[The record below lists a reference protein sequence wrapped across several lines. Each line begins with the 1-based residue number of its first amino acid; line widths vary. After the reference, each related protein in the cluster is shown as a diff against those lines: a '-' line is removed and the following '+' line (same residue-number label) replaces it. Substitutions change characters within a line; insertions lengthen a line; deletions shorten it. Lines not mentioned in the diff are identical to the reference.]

1 MMVGYLTWCTTRRDK
16 TSVIAN
22 ALEKNDAILTTSLT
36 TIIKTYPWG
45 HKYPIFLLAIIK
57 LLNNL

>member
-1 MMVGYLTWCTTRRDK
+1 MMGWYLTWCTTRRDK

-22 ALEKNDAILTTSLT
+22 ALEKWCHFDYVTDYYY
-36 TIIKTYPWG
+36 KTYPWG

>member
-22 ALEKNDAILTTSLT
+22 ALENDAILTTSLT
-36 TIIKTYPWG
+36 TIIKTYPDTNTQFF
-45 HKYPIFLLAIIK
+45 Y
-57 LLNNL
+57 